1 MPRSNRNT
9 PTSGRSGSLPPPRR
23 SATRRSSSTRD
34 QSHWVIPR
42 SVSFTHTAEAVT
54 QTASACTST
63 LPSQLRSLRGLLEP
77 VAWKAGTA
85 GSEGAPARRR
95 AGATRLEGYLLP
107 ARGRG
112 LGLLAG
118 QRPGCEE
125 PAWPRQDR
133 HPGLDLAGEGGRAGY
148 VLAVAGASRAD
159 PPVARPDPVPPRP
172 GRRPGPGDAAGGEA
186 ARGRPNQDLF
196 GAHRGAW
203 GVRAGDDGS
212 ADRRQTRPA
221 HAGPARAG
229 TGEGE
234 DRSARG
240 GAARVLHRPSCG
252 DAADDAGQHRPHE
265 RPDHRP

>member
-1 MPRSNRNT
+1 MSRD
-9 PTSGRSGSLPPPRR
+9 GRGRR
-23 SATRRSSSTRD
+23 AR
-34 QSHWVIPR
+34 
-42 SVSFTHTAEAVT
+42 AA
-54 QTASACTST
+54 
-63 LPSQLRSLRGLLEP
+63 RG
-77 VAWKAGTA
+77 AGGRARCGQGAA
-85 GSEGAPARRR
+85 GCVR
-95 AGATRLEGYLLP
+95 AGAAPEQAGAPDAGGPRLSDHDSRADGDGGVAASTPGAAGGHGVHRRLLEGYLLP

-125 PAWPRQDR
+125 PAGPRQNR
-133 HPGLDLAGEGGRAGY
+133 HPGLNLAGEGDRAGY

-159 PPVARPDPVPPRP
+159 PPVARPDPLPPHP

-186 ARGRPNQDLF
+186 ARGRSDQDLL
-196 GAHRGAW
+196 GAHRGAR

-234 DRSARG
+234 DRSAGG
-240 GAARVLHRPSCG
+240 GAARVLHRPSRG
-252 DAADDAGQHRPHE
+252 DPADDAGQHRPHQ